1 MSVQKKSPIPRLA
14 TSAVFGFLFA
24 VSLIDAVVAAE
35 QPEAEHPEK
44 RQHQSLAVDRL
55 QRIKTDLLEA
65 AVAAGARVQ
74 SLAYLDT
81 AGRLHESTLVM
92 ADTVVSGVRISSY
105 AREMDIK
112 LGISGSARMPEDL
125 GCKFWSDRSQNMGLV
140 SVLVETGS
148 KSRASFDSFVNVA
161 RKGWQEVLVQQL
173 QDGGYNT
180 EVIEGDHSA
189 AQRATRYDG
198 YVSHD
203 DSLKPAGNFQIKVRL
218 EMTENPPPRPL
229 FTTNHI
235 GLRALVPSVGGIG
248 NNEDDG
254 ILHLEIVRA
263 DGGPALEKAA
273 IPIAYKVKRRYSDGV
288 WDGAHS
294 DPLAISKLS
303 DVVRSFIDDTRC
315 DRRLFPVSLAMQGEE
330 VQIRAGTD
338 HGLRHGDWLLV
349 GSRELIGENTISST
363 DLDQLMLIK
372 TDRVGARYSS
382 GKPLAG
388 SNVPLPDDADL
399 VAVVI

>member
-148 KSRASFDSFVNVA
+148 KSRASFESFVNVA

>member
-14 TSAVFGFLFA
+14 TSIVFGFLFA

-35 QPEAEHPEK
+35 QPEVEHPEK
-44 RQHQSLAVDRL
+44 RQHQSLAEDRL

-315 DRRLFPVSLAMQGEE
+315 DRRLFPVSLAVQGEE

-338 HGLRHGDWLLV
+338 HGLRQGDWLLV

-363 DLDQLMLIK
+363 GLDQLMLIK

-388 SNVPLPDDADL
+388 SNLPLPDVADL

>member
-148 KSRASFDSFVNVA
+148 KSRASFESFVNVA

-388 SNVPLPDDADL
+388 SNLPLPDVADL

>member
-1 MSVQKKSPIPRLA
+1 
-14 TSAVFGFLFA
+14 
-24 VSLIDAVVAAE
+24 
-35 QPEAEHPEK
+35 
-44 RQHQSLAVDRL
+44 
-55 QRIKTDLLEA
+55 
-65 AVAAGARVQ
+65 
-74 SLAYLDT
+74 
-81 AGRLHESTLVM
+81 
-92 ADTVVSGVRISSY
+92 
-105 AREMDIK
+105 
-112 LGISGSARMPEDL
+112 
-125 GCKFWSDRSQNMGLV
+125 MGLV

-161 RKGWQEVLVQQL
+161 RKGWQQVLVQQL

-180 EVIEGDHSA
+180 EVIEGDRSA

-198 YVSHD
+198 YVRHD

-218 EMTENPPPRPL
+218 EMTENPPSRPL
-229 FTTNHI
+229 ITTNHI
-235 GLRALVPSVGGIG
+235 GLRALVPSGSGIG

-263 DGGPALEKAA
+263 DGGPALETAA
-273 IPIAYKVKRRYSDGV
+273 IPIAFKVKRRYSDGV

-372 TDRVGARYSS
+372 TDRVGVRYSS

-388 SNVPLPDDADL
+388 SDVPLPDDADL

>member
-1 MSVQKKSPIPRLA
+1 MSVQKKSHILRLA
-14 TSAVFGFLFA
+14 SSAVFGFVFA

-35 QPEAEHPEK
+35 QPEGEHPEK
-44 RQHQSLAVDRL
+44 WQDQSLAVDRL

-65 AVAAGARVQ
+65 AVAAGARVH

-81 AGRLHESTLVM
+81 SGRLYESTLVT
-92 ADTVVSGVRISSY
+92 ADTEVSGVRISSY

-125 GCKFWSDRSQNMGLV
+125 GCKFWSDRSQSMGLV

-161 RKGWQEVLVQQL
+161 RKGWQQVLVQQL
-173 QDGGYNT
+173 QEGGYNT
-180 EVIEGDHSA
+180 EVIEGDRSA

-198 YVSHD
+198 YVRHD

-229 FTTNHI
+229 ITTNHI
-235 GLRALVPSVGGIG
+235 GLRALVPSGGGIG
-248 NNEDDG
+248 SNEDDG
-254 ILHLEIVRA
+254 ILHLEILRA
-263 DGGPALEKAA
+263 DGGPALETAA
-273 IPIAYKVKRRYSDGV
+273 IPIAFKVKRRYSDGV

-372 TDRVGARYSS
+372 TDRVGVRYSS

>member
-1 MSVQKKSPIPRLA
+1 MSVQNKSPIPRLA

-148 KSRASFDSFVNVA
+148 KSRASFESFVNVA

-235 GLRALVPSVGGIG
+235 GLRALVPSRGGIG

-315 DRRLFPVSLAMQGEE
+315 DRRLFPVSLAVQGEE

-338 HGLRHGDWLLV
+338 HGLRQGDWLLV

-363 DLDQLMLIK
+363 GLDQLMLIK

-388 SNVPLPDDADL
+388 SNLPLPDVADL

>member
-1 MSVQKKSPIPRLA
+1 
-14 TSAVFGFLFA
+14 
-24 VSLIDAVVAAE
+24 
-35 QPEAEHPEK
+35 
-44 RQHQSLAVDRL
+44 
-55 QRIKTDLLEA
+55 
-65 AVAAGARVQ
+65 
-74 SLAYLDT
+74 
-81 AGRLHESTLVM
+81 
-92 ADTVVSGVRISSY
+92 
-105 AREMDIK
+105 
-112 LGISGSARMPEDL
+112 
-125 GCKFWSDRSQNMGLV
+125 MGLV

-198 YVSHD
+198 YVRHD

-229 FTTNHI
+229 ITTNHI
-235 GLRALVPSVGGIG
+235 GLRALVPIGGGIG
-248 NNEDDG
+248 NSEDDG

-273 IPIAYKVKRRYSDGV
+273 IPIAFKVKRRYSDGA
-288 WDGAHS
+288 WDGAHY

-315 DRRLFPVSLAMQGEE
+315 DRRIFPVSLAMQGEE

-338 HGLRHGDWLLV
+338 HGLRQGDWLLV

-372 TDRVGARYSS
+372 THRVGVRYSS

>member
-1 MSVQKKSPIPRLA
+1 MCVQKKSQSLRLA
-14 TSAVFGFLFA
+14 TNGVIGFLLA
-24 VSLIDAVVAAE
+24 LSLVDAVVATE
-35 QPEAEHPEK
+35 QPEAVRPEE
-44 RQHQSLAVDRL
+44 REVQSLAVDRL

-65 AVAAGARVQ
+65 AVAAGARVH

-81 AGRLHESTLVM
+81 AGRLHESTLVT
-92 ADTVVSGVRISSY
+92 ADTVVSGIRMPSY

-112 LGISGSARMPEDL
+112 SGISGSARMPEDS
-125 GCKFWSDRSQNMGLV
+125 GCKFWSDRTQNMGLV
-140 SVLVETGS
+140 SVLVEKGS
-148 KSRASFDSFVNVA
+148 TRASFDSFVNVA

-173 QDGGYNT
+173 QYGGYNT
-180 EVIEGDHSA
+180 EVIEADRYA
-189 AQRATRYDG
+189 AQRATRYDD
-198 YVSHD
+198 YVRHG

-218 EMTENPPPRPL
+218 AMKENPPPRPL
-229 FTTNHI
+229 LTTNHI
-235 GLRALVPSVGGIG
+235 GLRALVPSGGGIG
-248 NNEDDG
+248 NSEDG

-263 DGGPALEKAA
+263 DGDPVLETVE
-273 IPIAYKVKRRYSDGV
+273 IPIAFEVKRRYSDGV
-288 WDGAHS
+288 WDGVHS

-303 DVVRSFIDDTRC
+303 DVVKAFIDDTRC
-315 DRRLFPVSLAMQGEE
+315 DRRLFPVSLALEGEE

-338 HGLRHGDWLLV
+338 HGLRQGDWLLV

-363 DLDQLMLIK
+363 GLDQLMLIK